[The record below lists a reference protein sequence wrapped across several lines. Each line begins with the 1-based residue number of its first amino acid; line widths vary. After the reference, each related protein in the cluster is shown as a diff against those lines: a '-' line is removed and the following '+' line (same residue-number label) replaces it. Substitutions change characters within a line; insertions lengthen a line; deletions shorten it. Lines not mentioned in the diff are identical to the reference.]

1 MAYKFQK
8 GASRM
13 SGSLTQEEGVTV
25 DSGGLTITAGG
36 ATVTAGG
43 LTVTAGT
50 TAVAAATC
58 TTLSATGDVD
68 LGNATSDTITA
79 TGRFDSDI
87 VPSSDS
93 ARDLGTSGLQFA
105 EAHVDTG
112 YIDDITSTGTITTA
126 AVTATANLDIGAYSL
141 TALTFTSDQATGTAP
156 FTVSSTTNVANLN
169 ASSLGGATMA
179 APGAI
184 GGTTAAAGT
193 FTVLTAETSVVP
205 DASGGADLGSTSLE
219 WGDIFIAD
227 DKKLQFGAD
236 QNATIEYDED
246 GTDELRFAG
255 ASATFE
261 QAVSFDGDMDL
272 GLTTADTIT
281 VKGNATFAGTTIASL
296 GTVSAAT
303 SITTAALVASADLD
317 IGSYVFKAKRLNA
330 DVADGTAPFIVS
342 STTKVTNLNADKLDG
357 VDWRAPGTIG
367 GTTPGAGNFAALD
380 ATGATTLN
388 GAVTLGNAT
397 GDDITVTGYVASN
410 VIPKTDS
417 AYDLGS
423 SALRYQTI
431 YVDSIV
437 GANVAW
443 DVETV
448 GAGATIAAATE
459 FAVVSAGNGSTVTM
473 PTATAGKVVRV
484 KLSASVGDVILAAGT
499 DDLIENAASI
509 RLESTGSAVT
519 CVAYDSVMWWVI

>member
-1 MAYKFQK
+1 MAYKFQA
-8 GASRM
+8 GDAVM
-13 SGSLTQEEGVTV
+13 SGALEQEHGITV
-25 DSGGLTITAGG
+25 EAGGL
-36 ATVTAGG
+36 TVTAGG
-43 LTVTAGT
+43 LTVTAG
-50 TAVAAATC
+50 ASALQGATC

-68 LGNATSDTITA
+68 LGDATSVTITA
-79 TGRFDSDI
+79 TGRFDSDV

-126 AVTATANLDIGAYSL
+126 AVTATANLDIGAYSFR
-141 TALTFTSDQATGTAP
+141 ALTFTSDQATGTAP

-179 APGAI
+179 EPGAI
-184 GGTTAAAGT
+184 GGTTAAVGT
-193 FTVLTAETSVVP
+193 FTVLTAKTSVVP
-205 DASGGADLGSTSLE
+205 DAAGGADLGSTSLE
-219 WGDIFIAD
+219 WGDVFIAD
-227 DKKLQFGAD
+227 DKKLQFGSGQD
-236 QNATIEYDED
+236 ATIEYDED

-281 VKGNATFAGTTIASL
+281 VKGNATFAGTTIANL

-330 DVADGTAPFIVS
+330 DVANGTAPLIVT
-342 STTKVTNLNADKLDG
+342 STTKVANLNVDKLDG
-357 VDWRAPGTIG
+357 KDWVAPGTIG
-367 GTTPGAGNFAALD
+367 GTTPGDGNFAALD
-380 ATGATTLN
+380 ATGNATLN
-388 GAVTLGNAT
+388 GNVTLGNAT
-397 GDDITVTGYVASN
+397 GDDLTFTGRVASHM
-410 VIPKTDS
+410 VPKTDS

-443 DVETV
+443 DVETIDT
-448 GAGATIAAATE
+448 GSTIAAASE
-459 FAVVSAGNGSTVTM
+459 FVVCSSGNGGTVTL

-484 KLSASVGDVILAAGT
+484 KLSASVGDVILAANT
-499 DDLIENAASI
+499 SDLIENAASI